1 MKTIINFS
9 KLFSSGMT
17 SLFSP
22 INTRKA
28 RFNRILQKSDVEA
41 LRSDWIKTQIDLAK
55 AMNIYEKQSRN

>member
-1 MKTIINFS
+1 
-9 KLFSSGMT
+9 MT